1 MERRK
6 TEKKILECKKCH
18 WKGKYILTHLRKKR
32 CKAAYTENEINCLKL
47 EVKLL
52 KSSWKKA
59 RYDPV
64 ARKQKYERDKM
75 NLPAISKPKTESI
88 NNPSSSLPF
97 STRRGVKVPI
107 TEQSKQNKSIFNGN
121 NKTQARTSEEG
132 QEFNPTQCKHDLIK
146 QLDDLR
152 KKVKNQARRNQIFAL
167 KEELS
172 SMVMDQSTQRE
183 FEQKLKDICCKKCS
197 IVDKRAGN
205 RNLMKSE
212 VSHIKNQQVNSFIEQ
227 LQNRLEQSKKIMSTK
242 HNFF

>member
-6 TEKKILECKKCH
+6 IERKILECKKCH

-97 STRRGVKVPI
+97 STKGGPHYQAKQ
-107 TEQSKQNKSIFNGN
+107 TE
-121 NKTQARTSEEG
+121 
-132 QEFNPTQCKHDLIK
+132 
-146 QLDDLR
+146 
-152 KKVKNQARRNQIFAL
+152 
-167 KEELS
+167 
-172 SMVMDQSTQRE
+172 
-183 FEQKLKDICCKKCS
+183 
-197 IVDKRAGN
+197 
-205 RNLMKSE
+205 
-212 VSHIKNQQVNSFIEQ
+212 
-227 LQNRLEQSKKIMSTK
+227 
-242 HNFF
+242 